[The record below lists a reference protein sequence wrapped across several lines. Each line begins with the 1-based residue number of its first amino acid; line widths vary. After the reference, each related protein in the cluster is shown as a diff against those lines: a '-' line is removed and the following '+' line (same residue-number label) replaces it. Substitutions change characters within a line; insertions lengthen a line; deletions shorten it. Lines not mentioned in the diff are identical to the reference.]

1 MAELSIDS
9 DAAVFIDLEGCLIES
24 WFDRTI
30 IPELKPVI
38 DKLPN
43 IKLFTFA
50 IFSDEDMSW
59 EVFSTGR
66 DSIQFEKGDGDN
78 YEEIEI
84 KG

>member
-50 IFSDEDMSW
+50 IFSDEDM
-59 EVFSTGR
+59 VDF
-66 DSIQFEKGDGDN
+66 DGFLVTDGYPLVKRMTIYYIN
-78 YEEIEI
+78 I
-84 KG
+84 KR